1 MYKQNIMI
9 AVVCWPYAWIISR
22 AAWPCRFCEANVFF
36 FYRLLLD
43 CRFDSSIRNHSAKVK
58 DPLKALHALLEEK
71 GGEKKAKK
79 DSANSSLCQD
89 QKFAVKVMWILKGL
103 EFVSAQ
109 GKPLWHLWCIAEWD
123 YVCSWCFWKE
133 LSISNEQGT
142 IYLFAFD
149 GFKIPT
155 VNHGPCP
162 KTIVRPSDWIITEF
176 AHIVMSM
183 SCHHITSTVFFL
195 PLALFC
201 LQDQASWT
209 AFPSP
214 GEAVWRE
221 EAKVNLSECQF
232 VEQIEPRGWLL
243 KHKTIDDKWW

>member
-1 MYKQNIMI
+1 ML
-9 AVVCWPYAWIISR
+9 AVCLNNFESCMTLSFLRGQCV
-22 AAWPCRFCEANVFF
+22 F

-79 DSANSSLCQD
+79 DSENSSLCQD

-133 LSISNEQGT
+133 LSISNEQGI

-149 GFKIPT
+149 GFKIRT

-162 KTIVRPSDWIITEF
+162 KTIVRPSDCIITEF

-183 SCHHITSTVFFL
+183 SCHHITSTVFLALSTFL
-195 PLALFC
+195 PPGSGLLDC
-201 LQDQASWT
+201 LSISWWSCV
-209 AFPSP
+209 A
-214 GEAVWRE
+214 WR
-221 EAKVNLSECQF
+221 SEGQPVRVSVCRTNWTSGVTF
-232 VEQIEPRGWLL
+232 V
-243 KHKTIDDKWW
+243 